1 MYIGAEP
8 GYGERG
14 AGQAHDRNL
23 SSRNDWTSETL
34 RTDSSEI
41 TAWSMRTVSV
51 PDNILQ

>member
-1 MYIGAEP
+1 MYIGAEL

-14 AGQAHDRNL
+14 AGQAHDRDL

-34 RTDSSEI
+34 RIDSSEI